1 MITFTWEILNEN
13 FQFLFSL
20 CFLRFPE
27 TLRQIDLVNKLF
39 RYNPDSIQF
48 HTVVLRIR
56 EGTLTS
62 SYKHS
67 LFEVLQYPVSFL
79 AFYSFA
85 LPQYNFS
92 ELLNWSHL
100 LEKFLMEKLLFLC
113 SVCFL
118 RFPETLQKIDLVL
131 QIDFQ
136 ANRFRSK
143 IRID

>member
-1 MITFTWEILNEN
+1 MWKNPQETVDLVTFTREILNEN
-13 FQFLFSL
+13 FHFLSSS

-56 EGTLTS
+56 EGILTS

-100 LEKFLMEKLLFLC
+100 LEKFLMENFFFC
-113 SVCFL
+113 AVYVS
-118 RFPETLQKIDLVL
+118 
-131 QIDFQ
+131 
-136 ANRFRSK
+136 
-143 IRID
+143 